1 MISIFQHSGLNISAH
16 HFYSAVWPPAS
27 PTAVRFWLKRCQKWP
42 HVKDFIFLTLSPLV
56 AARSVVSTNI
66 LHISNQVKWDFG
78 EIQFTSSQL
87 SLCVT
92 GVPADSLCAVWML
105 SCSLF
110 SSSDMLLLWAGS
122 LLALLCLLPSG
133 QILHQHAGHV
143 HALSHNELC
152 GLLPHAVPHG
162 LRARQ
167 GKCECLLSCSICYQ
181 CALYSA
187 AILTSYT
194 KSTVMSEFKPQWT
207 MWETLNKIIQ
217 NHNYWTLIFC
227 SSANNCCR

>member
-1 MISIFQHSGLNISAH
+1 MYLLTYYTFQI
-16 HFYSAVWPPAS
+16 
-27 PTAVRFWLKRCQKWP
+27 
-42 HVKDFIFLTLSPLV
+42 
-56 AARSVVSTNI
+56 
-66 LHISNQVKWDFG
+66 KWDFG

-87 SLCVT
+87 LCVT
-92 GVPADSLCAVWML
+92 VVTADRNMSVACV
-105 SCSLF
+105 LF

-152 GLLPHAVPHG
+152 GLLPHAVPHS

-187 AILTSYT
+187 AILTPYT
-194 KSTVMSEFKPQWT
+194 KSTVMSEFKPQ
-207 MWETLNKIIQ
+207 
-217 NHNYWTLIFC
+217 
-227 SSANNCCR
+227 

>member
-1 MISIFQHSGLNISAH
+1 MVFIFQHSGLNISAH
-16 HFYSAVWPPAS
+16 HFYSVVWPHVS
-27 PTAVRFWLKRCQKWP
+27 PTAVRCSFDSGDAVCRKWP
-42 HVKDFIFLTLSPLV
+42 HAKDFIFLTLSPLV
-56 AARSVVSTNI
+56 AACSVFTNI
-66 LHISNQVKWDFG
+66 LHVSDQVGFWWNTVHIF
-78 EIQFTSSQL
+78 SAAM
-87 SLCVT
+87 C
-92 GVPADSLCAVWML
+92 DSCNSRQKYVRGLCAVWML
-105 SCSLF
+105 SCLF

-187 AILTSYT
+187 AILTPYT

-207 MWETLNKIIQ
+207 MWETLNKVIQ
-217 NHNYWTLIFC
+217 NNNY
-227 SSANNCCR
+227 